1 MALPVGAMR
10 NYRNLSRMALL
21 ACGLLLGLTQAHA
34 TLRIVGSLSN
44 FDVWDDEP
52 GDCDGFEIE
61 VHGKTA
67 ADIWHTY
74 NYSRFGAPTVT
85 TVGTG
90 PSAYALIKYHSDTVL
105 MHQGDMTHF
114 GVSINGAYDPNAIIR
129 RWIKRVV
136 VGSTVTHQVI
146 PNDVPTHAPEMVTTN
161 GGLTALRDTITNNE
175 PDDGRTF
182 WVLPY
187 VSSTTFGVRLEDLM
201 RDNPLVT
208 GSTPVGDG
216 PSGLD
221 PVQIDPQDK
230 WFLDDDQLEP
240 EVTGILWYK
249 VYRDIYNPIDNSHTP
264 GALITVVM
272 DGARVT
278 ASGGRTVTGQ
288 IQANDL
294 SHSIADK
301 VVVISFFQGANFV
314 ALGNAALDA
323 SGTYT
328 MDTVIPPGTYTAVA
342 HLGRPWLDRKA
353 TVTVSGTTIT
363 MPTLALKNGDVN
375 GDGVVN
381 LGDFSKLSQFYGR
394 RNTTAGWAT
403 RDDSGVS
410 PSMCDLTDDGRVN
423 LSDFSAL
430 STGYGARNDTP

>member
-1 MALPVGAMR
+1 M
-10 NYRNLSRMALL
+10 
-21 ACGLLLGLTQAHA
+21 HA
-34 TLRIVGSLSN
+34 G
-44 FDVWDDEP
+44 
-52 GDCDGFEIE
+52 E
-61 VHGKTA
+61 V
-67 ADIWHTY
+67 
-74 NYSRFGAPTVT
+74 
-85 TVGTG
+85 
-90 PSAYALIKYHSDTVL
+90 
-105 MHQGDMTHF
+105 THF
-114 GVSINGAYDPNAIIR
+114 GVSINGAYDPNAIVR
-129 RWIKRVV
+129 RWMKRVV
-136 VGSTVTHQVI
+136 VNNTVTHQVI
-146 PNDVPTHAPEMVTTN
+146 PNDVPTHAPEMVTTD
-161 GGLTALRDTITNNE
+161 GGFTALRDTITNNE
-175 PDDGRTF
+175 PDGGRTF
-182 WVLPY
+182 WIMPY

-294 SHSIADK
+294 SHSIAGK
-301 VVVISFFQGANFV
+301 VVVVSFFQGANFV
-314 ALGNAALDA
+314 ALGNAAIDA
-323 SGTYT
+323 TGTYT

-363 MPTLALKNGDVN
+363 MPTLALKNGDIN

-394 RNTTAGWAT
+394 RSTTAGWAT

-410 PSMCDLTDDGRVN
+410 PSMCDLTDDGNVN